1 MHVADFSVRN
11 SFFVNL
17 LMGAIL
23 LVGLLFSFSLPLEL
37 FPSVKLE
44 MVTVTTS
51 FPGSSAEDVENL
63 VSVPI
68 EQQIKNV
75 SGVKIVKSVSSEG
88 FSRVTAEVYPG
99 EDTRRIAWDIDSRI
113 NLIADDLPGD
123 AEEPV
128 TEEQKA
134 SFPLVSVSV
143 SGDMPRALLYSSAR
157 GLRDELALLDG
168 IDNVTSVGLPDP
180 AIWVYLDYPKM
191 VQFGLGIEEISN
203 AINARNLDIPGANF
217 TRDSADFLL
226 RTEGKI
232 RSVKDLV
239 DIPVARSVEG
249 KHVLLRDVATVAL
262 GEQRE
267 DLRSRINGRPA
278 ITFWVEKQKDVDI
291 LDTVDRVR
299 QLTEEYET
307 KLPEDAEITLAFDR
321 SHWVKSR
328 LRTMIKSG
336 GLGFVLVIILLA
348 LFLDRRA
355 AFIAAL
361 GIPVSFL
368 GAAILMKMTGT
379 TLNVLSMFGLIMM
392 LGMVVDD
399 AIIVVENVQRYIL
412 RGMEPLRAAVVGTK
426 EVAWPVVATVLTNIA
441 AFTPLLLAT
450 GLIGQFLSVIPKV
463 AIFALCFSL
472 FEALLIM
479 PSHCADWLPASGTR
493 RPPRGNAALLRVR
506 GLYLRGLLFALRN
519 RYAVIGCF
527 VAIFS
532 FSVFVFVQIPNVMF
546 YLHDTEE
553 IMIRV
558 ENPPSSSLEHTAA
571 SVAQVEEAV
580 RQSVPAH
587 VLKNTLS
594 MVGIDMSDSDN
605 LFSTGDHVASV
616 LVQYEDHSARK
627 ENTLEL
633 SRIAESR
640 VGETVTGPKQVD
652 FLIAVGPPT
661 GKPVDVKISGD
672 DIPVLMEIASRVREF
687 LSGQPG
693 VSAATSNLVYG
704 KPEARVEIDERKA
717 GVFGIDKRSVSREI
731 KALGDGLTVAKT
743 RVGEEEAEIN
753 LRYGRG
759 GDSSV
764 FSVKSHQVPTPLG
777 RRVPI
782 GTVAEITDSRTP
794 LEIRREKLRRTVTVT
809 AEVDT
814 QATTSRE
821 VNANL
826 SRHLDSLLE
835 NYPGYSFRFAGEEE
849 QYTQAISDIKKAS
862 LLAILLIYLILASI
876 LRSTFQ
882 PLIIMSVLPFCVT
895 GVIVAI
901 LLRGEPMTLPAII
914 GMVALL
920 GIVVND
926 SLLLLN
932 FINRRVKK
940 MPSKAVAIVFSAR
953 YRFRPIV
960 LTTLTTFSGL
970 FSLMFAFKGEAGI
983 LAPMAASLGF
993 GLVFSTFVILY
1004 LVPCLYLALDD
1015 ITKRLRYFTR
1025 LRTLGPG
1032 GRDSLQIG

>member
-1 MHVADFSVRN
+1 
-11 SFFVNL
+11 
-17 LMGAIL
+17 MGAIIFI
-23 LVGLLFSFSLPLEL
+23 GLLLAFSLPLEL

-44 MVTVTTS
+44 TVTVNTS

-63 VSVPI
+63 VSIPI

-88 FSRVTAEVYPG
+88 FSRVTAEAYPG
-99 EDTRRIAWDIDSRI
+99 EDTRRIAWEIDSRI
-113 NLIADDLPGD
+113 NLIADDLPED

-128 TEEQKA
+128 TEEQEA

-143 SGDMPRALLYSSAR
+143 SGNIPTDVLYSSAR
-157 GLRDELALLDG
+157 KLRDDLALLDG

-180 AIWVYLDYPKM
+180 ALWVYLDYPKM
-191 VQFGLGIEEISN
+191 MQFGLGIEEISD
-203 AINARNLDIPGANF
+203 AINRTNLDIPGANF
-217 TRDSADFLL
+217 TRGRADFLL

-232 RSVKDLV
+232 RSVEDLL

-249 KHVLLRDVATVAL
+249 KHVLLRDVATVTL

-267 DLRSRINGRPA
+267 DSRSRINGRPA

-291 LDTVDRVR
+291 LDTVDRVK
-299 QLTEEYET
+299 QLTEKYESE
-307 KLPEDAEITLAFDR
+307 LPEEVEVILAFDR
-321 SHWVKSR
+321 SNWVKSR
-328 LRTMIKSG
+328 LSTMLKSG
-336 GLGFVLVIILLA
+336 GLGFVLVVVLLA
-348 LFLDRRA
+348 LFLDRKA

-379 TLNVLSMFGLIMM
+379 TLSILSMFGLIMM

-399 AIIVVENVQRYIL
+399 AIIVVENVQRYIS
-412 RGMEPLRAAVVGTK
+412 RGVDPLRAAVIGTK

-450 GLIGQFLSVIPKV
+450 GLIGQFLSIIPRV

-479 PSHCADWLPASGTR
+479 PSHCADWLPANGAS

-527 VAIFS
+527 GVIFLV
-532 FSVFVFVQIPNVMF
+532 SVFVFIRIPNVMF
-546 YLHDTEE
+546 YLHDTHE
-553 IMIRV
+553 ILVRV
-558 ENPPSSSLEHTAA
+558 ENPPSSSLKHTAA

-580 RQSVPAH
+580 RHSVPPH

-594 MVGIDMSDSDN
+594 MVGMDMSDPDN
-605 LFSTGDHVASV
+605 LFFMGDHVATI
-616 LVQYEDHSARK
+616 LVEYEDYSARK
-627 ENTLEL
+627 ENALEL
-633 SRIAESR
+633 SEIAKNR

-652 FLIAVGPPT
+652 FVTTTGPPT
-661 GKPVDVKISGD
+661 GKPVDVKISGG
-672 DIPVLMEIASRVREF
+672 DIPVLMEIASRTREF
-687 LSGQPG
+687 LSAQPG

-704 KPEARVEIDERKA
+704 KPEARVEVDGRKA
-717 GVFGIDKRSVSREI
+717 GVFGLDKWSVAREI

-753 LRYGRG
+753 LRYGTG
-759 GDSSV
+759 ESGV
-764 FSVKSHQVPTPLG
+764 FSVKSHQIPTPLG
-777 RRVPI
+777 QWVPI
-782 GTVAEITDSRTP
+782 GTVAEITDSKTP
-794 LEIRREKLRRTVTVT
+794 LEIRRENLRRTVTVT
-809 AEVDT
+809 AEVDSKT
-814 QATTSRE
+814 TTSRE
-821 VNANL
+821 ANANL
-826 SRHLDSLLE
+826 SRYLGGLLE

-862 LLAILLIYLILASI
+862 LMAILLIYLILASI
-876 LRSTFQ
+876 LRSGFQ
-882 PLIIMSVLPFCVT
+882 PLIIMSVLPLCVT

-901 LLRGEPMTLPAII
+901 LLRGEPMTLPSII

-926 SLLLLN
+926 SLLLMN
-932 FINRRVKK
+932 FINRRVGK
-940 MPSKAVAIVFSAR
+940 MPSKATAVVFSAR

-970 FSLMFAFKGEAGI
+970 FSLMFAYKGQAGI

-1015 ITKRLRYFTR
+1015 ITKRLRYFGR

>member
-1 MHVADFSVRN
+1 MHIADFSVRN

-17 LMGAIL
+17 LMGAIMFI
-23 LVGLLFSFSLPLEL
+23 GLLFAFSLPLEL

-68 EQQIKNV
+68 EQQIKNI

-88 FSRVTAEVYPG
+88 FSRVTAEVHPG
-99 EDTRRIAWDIDSRI
+99 EDTRRIAWEIDSKV
-113 NLIADDLPGD
+113 NQIADDLPED

-134 SFPLVSVSV
+134 SFPLVGVSV
-143 SGDMPRALLYSSAR
+143 SGDIPRNILYSNAR
-157 GLRDELALLDG
+157 KLRDELALLDG
-168 IDNVTSVGLPDP
+168 VDNVTSVGLPDP

-191 VQFGLGIEEISN
+191 VQFGVGIEEISD
-203 AINARNLDIPGANF
+203 AINARNLDIPGASF
-217 TRDSADFLL
+217 TRNRADFLL

-232 RSVKDLV
+232 RSVKDLL
-239 DIPVARSVEG
+239 DIPVARNIEG

-267 DLRSRINGRPA
+267 NLRSRINGRPA
-278 ITFWVEKQKDVDI
+278 ITFWVEKQKNVDI
-291 LDTVDRVR
+291 LDAVGHVR
-299 QLTEEYET
+299 QLAEKYENEI
-307 KLPEDAEITLAFDR
+307 PEDAEITLTFDR

-328 LRTMIKSG
+328 LRTMLKSG
-336 GLGFVLVIILLA
+336 GLGFVLVVILLA
-348 LFLDRRA
+348 LFLDRKA

-399 AIIVVENVQRYIL
+399 AIIVVENVQRYIS
-412 RGMEPLRAAVVGTK
+412 RGVEPLRAAVIGTR
-426 EVAWPVVATVLTNIA
+426 EVAWPVVATVLTNVA

-472 FEALLIM
+472 FEALVIM
-479 PSHCADWLPASGTR
+479 PSHCADWLPANGR
-493 RPPRGNAALLRVR
+493 ARPPRGNAALLRVR

-519 RYAVIGCF
+519 RYVVIGCF
-527 VAIFS
+527 TAIFS
-532 FSVFVFVQIPNVMF
+532 FSVYVFVQIPNVMF

-558 ENPPSSSLEHTAA
+558 ENPPSSSLENTAV

-580 RQSVPAH
+580 RRSVPPH
-587 VLKNTLS
+587 VLRNTLS
-594 MVGIDMSDSDN
+594 MVGLDMSDSEN

-616 LVQYEDHSARK
+616 LVQYEDYSARK
-627 ENTLEL
+627 ENALEL
-633 SRIAESR
+633 SEVAER
-640 VGETVTGPKQVD
+640 RAGETVTGAKQVD
-652 FLIAVGPPT
+652 FLTTTGPPT

-672 DIPVLMEIASRVREF
+672 EVPVLMEIASRVREY
-687 LSGQPG
+687 LSSQPG

-717 GVFGIDKRSVSREI
+717 GVFGIDKWSVSREI

-759 GDSSV
+759 ESSV
-764 FSVKSHQVPTPLG
+764 FSVKSHQILTPLG
-777 RRVPI
+777 QRVPI
-782 GTVAEITDSRTP
+782 GTVAEIADSKTP

-821 VNANL
+821 VNADL
-826 SRHLDSLLE
+826 SHHLDSLLE

-862 LLAILLIYLILASI
+862 LLALLLIYLILASI
-876 LRSTFQ
+876 LRSVFQ

-895 GVIVAI
+895 GVIIAI

-926 SLLLLN
+926 SLLLMN

-940 MPSKAVAIVFSAR
+940 MPSKVTAVVFSAR

-970 FSLMFAFKGEAGI
+970 FSLMFAYKGQAGI

-1004 LVPCLYLALDD
+1004 LVPCLYLVLDD
-1015 ITKRLRYFTR
+1015 IGKRLRHFRRTR
-1025 LRTLGPG
+1025 IWVSADGSPQTG
-1032 GRDSLQIG
+1032 

>member
-17 LMGAIL
+17 LMGAIIL
-23 LVGLLFSFSLPLEL
+23 IGLLFSFSLPLEL

-99 EDTRRIAWDIDSRI
+99 EDTRRIAWEIDSKI
-113 NLIADDLPGD
+113 NLIADDLPED

-134 SFPLVSVSV
+134 SFPLVSVSI
-143 SGDMPRALLYSSAR
+143 SGDIPRDILYSSAR
-157 GLRDELALLDG
+157 RLRDELGLLDG
-168 IDNVTSVGLPDP
+168 VENVTSVGLPDP

-191 VQFGLGIEEISN
+191 VQFGLGIKEVSD

-217 TRDSADFLL
+217 TRNSADFLL

-232 RSVKDLV
+232 RSVEDLL
-239 DIPVARSVEG
+239 DIPVARSIEG
-249 KHVLLRDVATVAL
+249 KHVLLRDVATVTL

-278 ITFWVEKQKDVDI
+278 ITFWVEKQKNVDI
-291 LDTVDRVR
+291 LDTVDRIK
-299 QLTEEYET
+299 QLTEKYET
-307 KLPEDAEITLAFDR
+307 ELPEDVEITLAFDR

-328 LRTMIKSG
+328 LQTMLKSG
-336 GLGFVLVIILLA
+336 SLGFVLVVILLT

-399 AIIVVENVQRYIL
+399 AIIVVENVQRYIS
-412 RGMEPLRAAVVGTK
+412 RGMEPLRAAVVGTR

-479 PSHCADWLPASGTR
+479 PSHCAEWLPANRTTR
-493 RPPRGNAALLRVR
+493 SPRGNAALLRVR

-527 VAIFS
+527 TVIFAV
-532 FSVFVFVQIPNVMF
+532 SVFIFVRIPNVMF
-546 YLHDTEE
+546 YLHDIEE

-558 ENPPSSSLEHTAA
+558 ENPPSSSLEHTTA

-580 RQSVPAH
+580 RHSIPAH

-594 MVGIDMSDSDN
+594 MVGLDMSDPDN
-605 LFSTGDHVASV
+605 MFSKGDHVASV
-616 LVQYEDHSARK
+616 LVEYEDYSARK
-627 ENTLEL
+627 ENAVEL
-633 SRIAESR
+633 SEIAENR
-640 VGETVTGPKQVD
+640 VRETVTGAKQVD
-652 FLIAVGPPT
+652 FLKTTGPPT
-661 GKPVDVKISGD
+661 GKPVDVKIIGD
-672 DIPVLMEIASRVREF
+672 DIPVLMEIASRVQKF
-687 LSGQPG
+687 LSSQPG

-717 GVFGIDKRSVSREI
+717 GVFGIDKWSVSREI
-731 KALGDGLTVAKT
+731 KALGDGLTVART

-759 GDSSV
+759 ESSV
-764 FSVKSHQVPTPLG
+764 FSVKSHQIPTPLG

-782 GTVAEITDSRTP
+782 GTVAEIAESKTP

-809 AEVDT
+809 AEVD
-814 QATTSRE
+814 AHMTTSRE

-826 SRHLDSLLE
+826 SHYLDSLLE

-862 LLAILLIYLILASI
+862 FLALILIYLILASI
-876 LRSTFQ
+876 LRSAFQ

-932 FINRRVKK
+932 FINRRAKK
-940 MPSKAVAIVFSAR
+940 MPSKVVAVVFSAR

-970 FSLMFAFKGEAGI
+970 FSLMFAFKGQAGI

-1004 LVPCLYLALDD
+1004 LVPCLYLVLDD
-1015 ITKRLRYFTR
+1015 IGERFRYFTR
-1025 LRTLGPG
+1025 LRILGWG
-1032 GRDSLQIG
+1032 GRNSPQIS

>member
-1 MHVADFSVRN
+1 MHIADFSVRN

-17 LMGAIL
+17 LMGAIIL
-23 LVGLLFSFSLPLEL
+23 IGLLFSFSLPLEL

-75 SGVKIVKSVSSEG
+75 SGIKIVKSVSSEG

-99 EDTRRIAWDIDSRI
+99 EDTRRVAWEIDSKI
-113 NLIADDLPGD
+113 NLIADDLPED
-123 AEEPV
+123 TEEPV

-143 SGDMPRALLYSSAR
+143 SGDISRDILYSSAR
-157 GLRDELALLDG
+157 RLRDKLALLDG

-217 TRDSADFLL
+217 TGSSADFLL

-232 RSVKDLV
+232 RSVEDLLN
-239 DIPVARSVEG
+239 IPVARSVEG
-249 KHVLLRDVATVAL
+249 KHVLLRDVATVTL

-267 DLRSRINGRPA
+267 NLRSRINGRPA

-291 LDTVDRVR
+291 LDTVDRIR
-299 QLTEEYET
+299 ELTEKYET
-307 KLPEDAEITLAFDR
+307 RLPEDVEITLAFDR

-328 LRTMIKSG
+328 LRTMLKSG
-336 GLGFVLVIILLA
+336 GLGFVLVVILLT
-348 LFLDRRA
+348 LFLDRKA

-399 AIIVVENVQRYIL
+399 AIIVVENVQRYIS

-479 PSHCADWLPASGTR
+479 PSHCADWLPANGTTR
-493 RPPRGNAALLRVR
+493 SPRGNAPLLRVR

-527 VAIFS
+527 TVIFAV
-532 FSVFVFVQIPNVMF
+532 SVFVFIRIPNVMF
-546 YLHDTEE
+546 YLHDIEE
-553 IMIRV
+553 VMVRV

-571 SVAQVEEAV
+571 SVARVEEAV
-580 RQSVPAH
+580 RRSVPPH

-594 MVGIDMSDSDN
+594 MIGLDMSDPDN
-605 LFSTGDHVASV
+605 MFSMGDNMATV
-616 LVQYEDHSARK
+616 LVEYEDYSARR
-627 ENTLEL
+627 ENAVEL
-633 SRIAESR
+633 SRVAENR
-640 VGETVTGPKQVD
+640 VGETVTGPKQVN
-652 FLIAVGPPT
+652 FLETTGPPI
-661 GKPVDVKISGD
+661 GKPVDVKISGN
-672 DIPVLMEIASRVREF
+672 DIPVLMEIASRVREY
-687 LSGQPG
+687 LGSQPG
-693 VSAATSNLVYG
+693 VSATTSNLVYG
-704 KPEARVEIDERKA
+704 KPEARVQIDERKA
-717 GVFGIDKRSVSREI
+717 GVFGIDKWSVSREI

-759 GDSSV
+759 ESSA
-764 FSVKSHQVPTPLG
+764 FSVKSHQIPTPLG
-777 RRVPI
+777 KRVPI
-782 GTVAEITDSRTP
+782 GTVAEITESKTL

-809 AEVDT
+809 AEVDNQT
-814 QATTSRE
+814 TTSRE
-821 VNANL
+821 VTANL

-862 LLAILLIYLILASI
+862 LLALLLIYLILASI

-882 PLIIMSVLPFCVT
+882 PLIIMSVLPFCIT
-895 GVIVAI
+895 GVVIAI

-932 FINRRVKK
+932 FINRRAKK
-940 MPSKAVAIVFSAR
+940 MPSKVVAIVFSAR

-970 FSLMFAFKGEAGI
+970 FSLMFVYKGQAGI

-1004 LVPCLYLALDD
+1004 LVPCLYLVLDD
-1015 ITKRLRYFTR
+1015 IGRQLRYFR
-1025 LRTLGPG
+1025 RTGAWVSADGSPQTG
-1032 GRDSLQIG
+1032 

>member
-113 NLIADDLPGD
+113 NLIADDLPED

-134 SFPLVSVSV
+134 SFPLVSVSL
-143 SGDMPRALLYSSAR
+143 SGDMPRDLLYSSAR

-168 IDNVTSVGLPDP
+168 IDSVTSVGLPDP

-191 VQFGLGIEEISN
+191 VQFGLGIEEISD
-203 AINARNLDIPGANF
+203 AVNARNLDIPGTNF
-217 TRDSADFLL
+217 TRNSTDFLL

-239 DIPVARSVEG
+239 DIPVARSIEG

-278 ITFWVEKQKDVDI
+278 ITFWVEKQKEVDI

-307 KLPEDAEITLAFDR
+307 ELPEGAGITLAFDR

-328 LRTMIKSG
+328 LQTMLKSG
-336 GLGFVLVIILLA
+336 GLGLVLVVILLA

-399 AIIVVENVQRYIL
+399 AIIVVENVQRYIS
-412 RGMEPLRAAVVGTK
+412 RGVEPMRAAVIGTR
-426 EVAWPVVATVLTNIA
+426 EVAWPVVATVLTNVA

-527 VAIFS
+527 TVIFAV
-532 FSVFVFVQIPNVMF
+532 SVFIFVRIPNVMF

-553 IMIRV
+553 IMVRV
-558 ENPPSSSLEHTAA
+558 ENSPSSSLEHTAA

-580 RQSVPAH
+580 RHSVPAH

-594 MVGIDMSDSDN
+594 MVGIDMSDPDN

-616 LVQYEDHSARK
+616 LVQYEDYSERK
-627 ENTLEL
+627 ENALEL
-633 SRIAESR
+633 SRVAESR
-640 VGETVTGPKQVD
+640 AGETVTGPKQVD
-652 FLIAVGPPT
+652 FLITVGPPA

-687 LSGQPG
+687 LSSQPG

-704 KPEARVEIDERKA
+704 KLEARVEIDERKA
-717 GVFGIDKRSVSREI
+717 GVFGIDKWSVAREI
-731 KALGDGLTVAKT
+731 KALGDGLTIAKT

-764 FSVKSHQVPTPLG
+764 FSVKSHQVPTSLG

-782 GTVAEITDSRTP
+782 GAVAEITDSRTP

-809 AEVDT
+809 AEVDAQT
-814 QATTSRE
+814 TTSRE
-821 VNANL
+821 VNADL
-826 SRHLDSLLE
+826 SRYLDSLLE

-932 FINRRVKK
+932 FINRRARKL
-940 MPSKAVAIVFSAR
+940 PSKAVAIVFSAR

-970 FSLMFAFKGEAGI
+970 FSLMFAYKGQAGI

-1004 LVPCLYLALDD
+1004 LVPCLYLSLDD
-1015 ITKRLRYFTR
+1015 IAKRLRYFSRTR
-1025 LRTLGPG
+1025 TPRPSG
-1032 GRDSLQIG
+1032 GGSLQTS

>member
-1 MHVADFSVRN
+1 MHVANFSVRN

-17 LMGAIL
+17 LMGAIIL
-23 LVGLLFSFSLPLEL
+23 IGLLLAFSLPLEL

-44 MVTVTTS
+44 TVTVSTY

-88 FSRVTAEVYPG
+88 LSRVTAEVYPG
-99 EDTRRIAWDIDSRI
+99 EDTRRIAWEIDSKV
-113 NLIADDLPGD
+113 NLIADDLPED

-128 TEEQKA
+128 TEEKKA
-134 SFPLVSVSV
+134 SYPLASVSV
-143 SGDMPRALLYSSAR
+143 SGDMPRDILYSSAR
-157 GLRDELALLDG
+157 RLRDELALLDG

-191 VQFGLGIEEISN
+191 VQFGLGIEEISD
-203 AINARNLDIPGANF
+203 AINAKNLDIPGANF
-217 TRDSADFLL
+217 TRNSADFLL

-232 RSVKDLV
+232 RSVEDLL
-239 DIPVARSVEG
+239 DIPVARNIEG

-267 DLRSRINGRPA
+267 NLRSRINGRPA

-291 LDTVDRVR
+291 VDTVNRIKELGER
-299 QLTEEYET
+299 YESE
-307 KLPEDAEITLAFDR
+307 LPENMEIILAFDR

-328 LRTMIKSG
+328 LQTMLKSG
-336 GLGFVLVIILLA
+336 SLGFVLVVILLT

-399 AIIVVENVQRYIL
+399 AIIVVENVQRHIS

-472 FEALLIM
+472 FEALVIM
-479 PSHCADWLPASGTR
+479 PSHCADWLPANGKTR
-493 RPPRGNAALLRVR
+493 SPRGNAALLRVR
-506 GLYLRGLLFALRN
+506 GMYLRGLLFALRN

-527 VAIFS
+527 TVIFS

-546 YLHDTEE
+546 YLHDIEE
-553 IMIRV
+553 IMVRV
-558 ENPPSSSLEHTAA
+558 ENPPSSSLEHTTA

-580 RQSVPAH
+580 RQSVPPH

-594 MVGIDMSDSDN
+594 MVGIDMSDPDN
-605 LFSTGDHVASV
+605 LFSIGDHIATV
-616 LVQYEDHSARK
+616 LVEYEDYSARK
-627 ENTLEL
+627 ENAVEL
-633 SRIAESR
+633 SKVAESR

-652 FLIAVGPPT
+652 FLMTVGPPT

-687 LSGQPG
+687 LGSQPG

-704 KPEARVEIDERKA
+704 KPEARVDIDERKA
-717 GVFGIDKRSVSREI
+717 GVFGIDKWSVAREI

-759 GDSSV
+759 ESGV

-782 GTVAEITDSRTP
+782 GTVAEITDSKTP
-794 LEIRREKLRRTVTVT
+794 LEIRRENLRRTVTVT
-809 AEVDT
+809 AEVDA
-814 QATTSRE
+814 QMTTSRE

-826 SRHLDSLLE
+826 SRHLNSLLE

-862 LLAILLIYLILASI
+862 LLALLLIYLILASI
-876 LRSTFQ
+876 LRSAFQ

-895 GVIVAI
+895 GMIVAI

-932 FINRRVKK
+932 FINRRAKK

-970 FSLMFAFKGEAGI
+970 FSLMFAYKGQAGI

-1015 ITKRLRYFTR
+1015 IARRLRYFGRT
-1025 LRTLGPG
+1025 RTLRPSG
-1032 GRDSLQIG
+1032 GGSLQTG

>member
-1 MHVADFSVRN
+1 MHIADFSVRN

-17 LMGAIL
+17 LMGAIIL
-23 LVGLLFSFSLPLEL
+23 IGLLFSFSLPLEL

-88 FSRVTAEVYPG
+88 LSRVTAEVYPG
-99 EDTRRIAWDIDSRI
+99 EDTRRIAWEIDSRI
-113 NLIADDLPGD
+113 NLIADDLPED
-123 AEEPV
+123 TEEPV

-143 SGDMPRALLYSSAR
+143 SGDVPRDILYSSAR
-157 GLRDELALLDG
+157 RLRDELGLLDG
-168 IDNVTSVGLPDP
+168 VENVTSVGLPDP

-191 VQFGLGIEEISN
+191 VQFELGIKEISD

-232 RSVKDLV
+232 RSVKDLL
-239 DIPVARSVEG
+239 DIPVARSIEG

-267 DLRSRINGRPA
+267 NLRSRINGHPA

-291 LDTVDRVR
+291 LDTVDRIR
-299 QLTEEYET
+299 ELTERYENE
-307 KLPEDAEITLAFDR
+307 LPENAEITLAFDR

-328 LRTMIKSG
+328 LQTMLKSG
-336 GLGFVLVIILLA
+336 GLGFVLVIILLT
-348 LFLDRRA
+348 LFLDRKA

-368 GAAILMKMTGT
+368 GAAILMEMTGT

-399 AIIVVENVQRYIL
+399 AIIVVENVQRYIS
-412 RGMEPLRAAVVGTK
+412 RGVEPLRAAVIGTR

-450 GLIGQFLSVIPKV
+450 GLIGQFLSIIPKV

-472 FEALLIM
+472 FEALVIM
-479 PSHCADWLPASGTR
+479 PSHCADWLPANGKTR
-493 RPPRGNAALLRVR
+493 SPRGNAPLLRVR

-527 VAIFS
+527 VVIFS

-553 IMIRV
+553 IMVRV
-558 ENPPSSSLEHTAA
+558 ENPPSSSLERTAA

-580 RQSVPAH
+580 RQSTPTH

-594 MVGIDMSDSDN
+594 MVGMDMSDPDN
-605 LFSTGDHVASV
+605 MFLTGDHVATV
-616 LVQYEDHSARK
+616 LVEYEDYSARK
-627 ENTLEL
+627 ENALEL
-633 SRIAESR
+633 SDIAEDR
-640 VGETVTGPKQVD
+640 VGETVTGAKQVD
-652 FLIAVGPPT
+652 FVTTTGPPT

-672 DIPVLMEIASRVREF
+672 EIPVLMEIASRIREY
-687 LSGQPG
+687 LSSQPG

-717 GVFGIDKRSVSREI
+717 GVFGIDKWSVSREI

-743 RVGEEEAEIN
+743 RVGEEEAKIN
-753 LRYGRG
+753 LRYGRE
-759 GDSSV
+759 DSGV
-764 FSVKSHQVPTPLG
+764 FSVKSHQVPTPFG
-777 RRVPI
+777 QRVPI
-782 GTVAEITDSRTP
+782 GTVAEIMDSKTP

-809 AEVDT
+809 AEVDN
-814 QATTSRE
+814 QVTTSRD

-826 SRHLDSLLE
+826 SRYLDSLLE

-862 LLAILLIYLILASI
+862 LLALLLIYLILASI
-876 LRSTFQ
+876 LRSGFQ
-882 PLIIMSVLPFCVT
+882 PLIIMSVLPFCIT
-895 GVIVAI
+895 GVIIAI

-926 SLLLLN
+926 SLLLMS
-932 FINRRVKK
+932 FINRRAKK
-940 MPSKAVAIVFSAR
+940 LPSKAVAIVFSAR

-970 FSLMFAFKGEAGI
+970 FSLMFAYKGQAGI

-993 GLVFSTFVILY
+993 GLVFSTLVILY
-1004 LVPCLYLALDD
+1004 LVPCLYLVLDD
-1015 ITKRLRYFTR
+1015 IGKRLRDFTHLRR
-1025 LRTLGPG
+1025 LNPS
-1032 GRDSLQIG
+1032 GRGSPQIG

>member
-1 MHVADFSVRN
+1 MHIADFSVRN

-17 LMGAIL
+17 LMGAIIL
-23 LVGLLFSFSLPLEL
+23 IGLLFSFSLPLEL

-68 EQQIKNV
+68 EQQVKKV

-99 EDTRRIAWDIDSRI
+99 EDTRRIAWEIDSKI

-128 TEEQKA
+128 TEEEKA

-143 SGDMPRALLYSSAR
+143 SGDMPRDILYGSAR
-157 GLRDELALLDG
+157 RLRDELVLLDG
-168 IDNVTSVGLPDP
+168 IDNVASVGLPDP

-191 VQFGLGIEEISN
+191 VQSGLGVKEISD

-217 TRDSADFLL
+217 TRSSADFLL

-232 RSVKDLV
+232 RSVEDLL

-262 GEQRE
+262 GERRE
-267 DLRSRINGRPA
+267 NLRSRINGRPA
-278 ITFWVEKQKDVDI
+278 ITFWVEKQKDIDI

-299 QLTEEYET
+299 QLTEKYKSE
-307 KLPEDAEITLAFDR
+307 LPEDAEVTLAFDR

-328 LRTMIKSG
+328 LRTMLKSG
-336 GLGFVLVIILLA
+336 GLGFVLVLILLA

-399 AIIVVENVQRYIL
+399 AIIVVENVQRYIS
-412 RGMEPLRAAVVGTK
+412 RGMEPLRAAVTGTK

-450 GLIGQFLSVIPKV
+450 GLIGQFLSIIPKV

-472 FEALLIM
+472 FEALVIM
-479 PSHCADWLPASGTR
+479 PSHCADWLPANRTTR
-493 RPPRGNAALLRVR
+493 APRGNAALLRVR

-527 VAIFS
+527 MVIFS
-532 FSVFVFVQIPNVMF
+532 FSVFVFFKIPNVMF
-546 YLHDTEE
+546 YLHDAEE

-558 ENPPSSSLEHTAA
+558 ENPPSSSLGHTAA

-580 RQSVPAH
+580 RHSVPPH
-587 VLKNTLS
+587 VLRNTLS
-594 MVGIDMSDSDN
+594 MVGLDMSDPDN
-605 LFSTGDHVASV
+605 LFSRGDHVATV
-616 LVQYEDHSARK
+616 LVEYEDYSARK
-627 ENTLEL
+627 ENGLEL
-633 SRIAESR
+633 SGIAETR
-640 VGETVTGPKQVD
+640 VGETVTGAKQVD
-652 FLIAVGPPT
+652 FLTTTGPPT

-672 DIPVLMEIASRVREF
+672 EIPVLMEIASRVREF
-687 LSGQPG
+687 LGSQPG
-693 VSAATSNLVYG
+693 VSAATGNLVYG

-717 GVFGIDKRSVSREI
+717 GVFGIDKWSVSREI

-759 GDSSV
+759 ESSV
-764 FSVKSHQVPTPLG
+764 FSVKSHQILNSLG
-777 RRVPI
+777 ERVPV
-782 GTVAEITDSRTP
+782 GAVAEITDSRTP
-794 LEIRREKLRRTVTVT
+794 LEIRRERLRRTVTVT

-814 QATTSRE
+814 RTTTSRE
-821 VNANL
+821 VNASL

-835 NYPGYSFRFAGEEE
+835 NYPGYSSRFAGEEE
-849 QYTQAISDIKKAS
+849 QYTQAMSDIKKAS
-862 LLAILLIYLILASI
+862 LLALLLIYLILASI
-876 LRSTFQ
+876 LRSVFQ

-926 SLLLLN
+926 SLLLMN
-932 FINRRVKK
+932 FINRRAKK
-940 MPSKAVAIVFSAR
+940 MPSKVIAVVFSAR

-970 FSLMFAFKGEAGI
+970 FSLMFAYKGQAGI

-1004 LVPCLYLALDD
+1004 LVPCLYLVLDD
-1015 ITKRLRYFTR
+1015 ITGRLRYFAHPG
-1025 LRTLGPG
+1025 TLEQG
-1032 GRDSLQIG
+1032 GRDSLQIS

>member
-1 MHVADFSVRN
+1 MHIANFSVRN

-17 LMGAIL
+17 LMGAIIL
-23 LVGLLFSFSLPLEL
+23 IGLLFSFSLPLEL

-99 EDTRRIAWDIDSRI
+99 EDTRRIAWEIDSKI
-113 NLIADDLPGD
+113 NLIADDLPED
-123 AEEPV
+123 TEKPV
-128 TEEQKA
+128 TKEQKA

-143 SGDMPRALLYSSAR
+143 SGDMPRDILYSSAR
-157 GLRDELALLDG
+157 RLRDELALLDG

-191 VQFGLGIEEISN
+191 VQFGLGIKEISD

-217 TRDSADFLL
+217 TGNSADFLL

-232 RSVKDLV
+232 RSVEDLLN
-239 DIPVARSVEG
+239 IPVARSVEG
-249 KHVLLRDVATVAL
+249 KHVLLRDVATVTL

-291 LDTVDRVR
+291 LDTVDRIR
-299 QLTEEYET
+299 ELTEKYENQF
-307 KLPEDAEITLAFDR
+307 PEDLEITLAFDR

-328 LRTMIKSG
+328 LRTMLKSG
-336 GLGFVLVIILLA
+336 ALGFVLVVILLT
-348 LFLDRRA
+348 LFLDRKA

-399 AIIVVENVQRYIL
+399 AIIVVENVQRYIS

-472 FEALLIM
+472 FEALVIM
-479 PSHCADWLPASGTR
+479 PSHCADWLPANGTTR
-493 RPPRGNAALLRVR
+493 SPRGNAPLLRVR

-527 VAIFS
+527 TAIFAV
-532 FSVFVFVQIPNVMF
+532 SVFMFVRIPNVMF
-546 YLHDTEE
+546 YLHDIEE
-553 IMIRV
+553 IMVRV
-558 ENPPSSSLEHTAA
+558 ENPPSSSLEHTTA

-580 RQSVPAH
+580 RHSIPAH

-594 MVGIDMSDSDN
+594 MVGLDMSDPDN
-605 LFSTGDHVASV
+605 MFSTGDHVASV
-616 LVQYEDHSARK
+616 LVEYEDYSARK
-627 ENTLEL
+627 ENAVEL
-633 SRIAESR
+633 SEIAESR
-640 VGETVTGPKQVD
+640 AREMVTGAKQID
-652 FLIAVGPPT
+652 FLMTVGPPT

-672 DIPVLMEIASRVREF
+672 DISVLMEIASRIREY
-687 LSGQPG
+687 LSNQPG

-717 GVFGIDKRSVSREI
+717 GVFGIDKWNVSREI

-759 GDSSV
+759 ESSV

-777 RRVPI
+777 RRIPI
-782 GTVAEITDSRTP
+782 GTVAEITESKTP

-809 AEVDT
+809 AEVDNQT
-814 QATTSRE
+814 TTSRE

-826 SRHLDSLLE
+826 SRHLDGLLE

-862 LLAILLIYLILASI
+862 LLALLLIYLILASI

-882 PLIIMSVLPFCVT
+882 PLIIMSVLPFCIT
-895 GVIVAI
+895 GVIIAI

-926 SLLLLN
+926 SLLLMN
-932 FINRRVKK
+932 FINRRAKK
-940 MPSKAVAIVFSAR
+940 MPSKVVAIVFSAR

-970 FSLMFAFKGEAGI
+970 FSLMFAYKGQAGI

-1004 LVPCLYLALDD
+1004 LVPCLYLVLDD
-1015 ITKRLRYFTR
+1015 IGKRLRYFTH

-1032 GRDSLQIG
+1032 GRDSLQVS

>member
-1 MHVADFSVRN
+1 MHIADFSVRN

-17 LMGAIL
+17 LMGAIIL
-23 LVGLLFSFSLPLEL
+23 IGLLFSFSLPLEL

-99 EDTRRIAWDIDSRI
+99 EDTRRIAWEIDSRI
-113 NLIADDLPGD
+113 NLIADDLPED
-123 AEEPV
+123 TEEPV

-143 SGDMPRALLYSSAR
+143 SGDVPRDILYSSAR
-157 GLRDELALLDG
+157 RLRDELGLLDG
-168 IDNVTSVGLPDP
+168 VENVTSVGLPDP

-191 VQFGLGIEEISN
+191 VQFELGIKEISD

-232 RSVKDLV
+232 RSVKDLL
-239 DIPVARSVEG
+239 DIPVARSAEG

-267 DLRSRINGRPA
+267 NLRSRINGHPA

-291 LDTVDRVR
+291 LDTVDRIR
-299 QLTEEYET
+299 ELTERYENE
-307 KLPEDAEITLAFDR
+307 LPENAEITLAFDR

-328 LRTMIKSG
+328 LQTMLKSG
-336 GLGFVLVIILLA
+336 GLGFVLVIILLT
-348 LFLDRRA
+348 LFLDRKA

-368 GAAILMKMTGT
+368 GAAILMEMTGT

-399 AIIVVENVQRYIL
+399 AIIVVENVQRYIS
-412 RGMEPLRAAVVGTK
+412 RGVDPLRAAVIGTR

-450 GLIGQFLSVIPKV
+450 GLIGQFLSIIPKV

-472 FEALLIM
+472 FEALVIM
-479 PSHCADWLPASGTR
+479 PSHCADWLPANGKTR
-493 RPPRGNAALLRVR
+493 SPRGNAPLLRVR

-527 VAIFS
+527 MVVFS

-553 IMIRV
+553 IMVRV
-558 ENPPSSSLEHTAA
+558 ENPPSSSLERTAA

-580 RQSVPAH
+580 RQSTPTH

-594 MVGIDMSDSDN
+594 MVGMDMSDPDN
-605 LFSTGDHVASV
+605 MFLTGDHVATV
-616 LVQYEDHSARK
+616 LVEYEDYSSRK
-627 ENTLEL
+627 ENALEL
-633 SRIAESR
+633 SDIAEDR
-640 VGETVTGPKQVD
+640 VGETVTGAKQVD
-652 FLIAVGPPT
+652 FVTTTGPPT

-672 DIPVLMEIASRVREF
+672 EIPVLMEIASRIREY
-687 LSGQPG
+687 LSIQPG

-717 GVFGIDKRSVSREI
+717 GVFGIDKWSVSREI

-753 LRYGRG
+753 LRYGRE
-759 GDSSV
+759 DSGV
-764 FSVKSHQVPTPLG
+764 FSVKSHQVPTPFG
-777 RRVPI
+777 QRVPI
-782 GTVAEITDSRTP
+782 GTVAEITDSKTP

-809 AEVDT
+809 AEVDN
-814 QATTSRE
+814 QVTTSRD
-821 VNANL
+821 VNTNL
-826 SRHLDSLLE
+826 SRYLDSLLE

-862 LLAILLIYLILASI
+862 LLALLLIYLILASI
-876 LRSTFQ
+876 LRSGFQ
-882 PLIIMSVLPFCVT
+882 PLIIMSVLPFCIT
-895 GVIVAI
+895 GVIIAI

-926 SLLLLN
+926 SLLLMS
-932 FINRRVKK
+932 FINRRAKK
-940 MPSKAVAIVFSAR
+940 LPSKAVAIVFSAR

-970 FSLMFAFKGEAGI
+970 FSLMFAYKGQAGI

-993 GLVFSTFVILY
+993 GLVFSTLVILY
-1004 LVPCLYLALDD
+1004 LVPCLYLVLDD
-1015 ITKRLRYFTR
+1015 IGKRLRDFTHLRR
-1025 LRTLGPG
+1025 LNPD
-1032 GRDSLQIG
+1032 GRGSPQIG

>member
-1 MHVADFSVRN
+1 MHIADFSVRN

-17 LMGAIL
+17 LMGAIIL
-23 LVGLLFSFSLPLEL
+23 IGLLFSFSLPLEL

-99 EDTRRIAWDIDSRI
+99 EDTRRIAWEIDSKI
-113 NLIADDLPGD
+113 NLIADDLPED
-123 AEEPV
+123 TEEPV
-128 TEEQKA
+128 TEEKEA
-134 SFPLVSVSV
+134 SYPLVSVSI
-143 SGDMPRALLYSSAR
+143 SGAMLGDTLYSSAR
-157 GLRDELALLDG
+157 RLRDELALLDG

-191 VQFGLGIEEISN
+191 VQFGLGIEEISD

-217 TRDSADFLL
+217 TGNSADFLL
-226 RTEGKI
+226 RTEGKV
-232 RSVKDLV
+232 RSVEDLL
-239 DIPVARSVEG
+239 DIPVARNIEG
-249 KHVLLRDVATVAL
+249 KHVLLRDVATVTL

-267 DLRSRINGRPA
+267 NIRSRINGRPA
-278 ITFWVEKQKDVDI
+278 ITFWVEKQKNVDI
-291 LDTVDRVR
+291 LDTVDRVK
-299 QLTEEYET
+299 QLTEKYESE
-307 KLPEDAEITLAFDR
+307 LPENVEITLAFDR

-328 LRTMIKSG
+328 LQTMLKSG
-336 GLGFVLVIILLA
+336 GLGFVLVVILLT
-348 LFLDRRA
+348 LFLDRKA

-399 AIIVVENVQRYIL
+399 AIIVVENVQRYIS
-412 RGMEPLRAAVVGTK
+412 RGMEPLKAAVVGTK

-472 FEALLIM
+472 FEALVIM
-479 PSHCADWLPASGTR
+479 PSHCADWLPANGKTR
-493 RPPRGNAALLRVR
+493 SPRGNAPLLRVR
-506 GLYLRGLLFALRN
+506 GLYLRGLLFALRK

-527 VAIFS
+527 TVVFS

-546 YLHDTEE
+546 YLHDIEE
-553 IMIRV
+553 LMVRV
-558 ENPPSSSLEHTAA
+558 ENPPSSSLEHTSA
-571 SVAQVEEAV
+571 SVVQVEEAV
-580 RQSVPAH
+580 RHSVPPH

-594 MVGIDMSDSDN
+594 MVGMDMSDPDN
-605 LFSTGDHVASV
+605 MFSMGDNVATV
-616 LVQYEDHSARK
+616 LVEYEDYSARR
-627 ENTLEL
+627 ENAVEL
-633 SRIAESR
+633 SKIAESR
-640 VGETVTGPKQVD
+640 VRETVTGPKQVD
-652 FLIAVGPPT
+652 FLMTVGPPT

-672 DIPVLMEIASRVREF
+672 DIPVLMEIASRIREF
-687 LSGQPG
+687 LGSQPG
-693 VSAATSNLVYG
+693 VSAVTSNLVYG

-717 GVFGIDKRSVSREI
+717 GVFGIDKWSVAREI

-753 LRYGRG
+753 LRYGREESG
-759 GDSSV
+759 V
-764 FSVKSHQVPTPLG
+764 FSVKSHQIPTLPG
-777 RRVPI
+777 KRVPI
-782 GTVAEITDSRTP
+782 GTVAQITDSKTP

-809 AEVDT
+809 AEVDAQT
-814 QATTSRE
+814 TTSRE

-835 NYPGYSFRFAGEEE
+835 NYPGYSFRFSGEEE

-862 LLAILLIYLILASI
+862 LLALLLIYLILASI
-876 LRSTFQ
+876 LRSGFQ
-882 PLIIMSVLPFCVT
+882 PFIIMSVLPFCVT

-932 FINRRVKK
+932 FINRRAKK

-970 FSLMFAFKGEAGI
+970 FSLMFAYKGQAGI

-1015 ITKRLRYFTR
+1015 IAKWLRYFSRT
-1025 LRTLGPG
+1025 RTLRPDGEG
-1032 GRDSLQIG
+1032 SLQIS

>member
-1 MHVADFSVRN
+1 MHIADFSVRN

-23 LVGLLFSFSLPLEL
+23 LIGLLFSFSLPLEL

-99 EDTRRIAWDIDSRI
+99 EDTRRIAWEIDSKI
-113 NLIADDLPGD
+113 NLIADDLPED
-123 AEEPV
+123 TEEPV

-143 SGDMPRALLYSSAR
+143 SGDMPRDILYSSAR
-157 GLRDELALLDG
+157 RLRDELALLDG

-191 VQFGLGIEEISN
+191 VQFGLGIKEISD
-203 AINARNLDIPGANF
+203 AVNARNLDIPGANF
-217 TRDSADFLL
+217 TGNSTDFLL

-232 RSVKDLV
+232 RSVEDLL

-267 DLRSRINGRPA
+267 NLRSRINGRPA

-291 LDTVDRVR
+291 LDTVDRIR
-299 QLTEEYET
+299 KLTGKYESE
-307 KLPEDAEITLAFDR
+307 LPEEVEITLAFDR

-328 LRTMIKSG
+328 LRTMLKSG
-336 GLGFVLVIILLA
+336 GLGFVLVVILLT
-348 LFLDRRA
+348 LFLDRKA

-399 AIIVVENVQRYIL
+399 AIIVVENVQRYIS

-472 FEALLIM
+472 FEALVIM
-479 PSHCADWLPASGTR
+479 PSHCADWLPANGTTR
-493 RPPRGNAALLRVR
+493 SPRGNAPLLRVR

-527 VAIFS
+527 TVIFAV
-532 FSVFVFVQIPNVMF
+532 SVFMFVRIPNVMF

-553 IMIRV
+553 IMVRV

-571 SVAQVEEAV
+571 SVAQVEEAMLH
-580 RQSVPAH
+580 SVPTH
-587 VLKNTLS
+587 VLRNTLS
-594 MVGIDMSDSDN
+594 MVGLDMSDPDN
-605 LFSTGDHVASV
+605 MFSTGDHVATV
-616 LVQYEDHSARK
+616 LVEYEDYSARK
-627 ENTLEL
+627 ENALEL
-633 SRIAESR
+633 SEIAESR
-640 VGETVTGPKQVD
+640 VGETVTGAKQVD
-652 FLIAVGPPT
+652 FVTTTGPPT

-672 DIPVLMEIASRVREF
+672 DIPVLMEIASRVREY
-687 LSGQPG
+687 LSSQPG

-704 KPEARVEIDERKA
+704 KLEARVEIDERKA
-717 GVFGIDKRSVSREI
+717 GVFGIDKWNVSREI

-759 GDSSV
+759 ESGV

-782 GTVAEITDSRTP
+782 GTVAEITESKTP

-809 AEVDT
+809 AEVDNQT
-814 QATTSRE
+814 TTSRE

-826 SRHLDSLLE
+826 SRHLDGLLE
-835 NYPGYSFRFAGEEE
+835 NYPGYSFRFAGEDE
-849 QYTQAISDIKKAS
+849 QYTQAIRDIKKAS
-862 LLAILLIYLILASI
+862 LLALLLIYLILASI

-895 GVIVAI
+895 GVIIAI

-926 SLLLLN
+926 SLLLMN
-932 FINRRVKK
+932 FINRRAKK
-940 MPSKAVAIVFSAR
+940 MPSKVVAIVFSAR

-970 FSLMFAFKGEAGI
+970 FSLMFAYKGQAGI

-1004 LVPCLYLALDD
+1004 LVPCLYLVLDD
-1015 ITKRLRYFTR
+1015 IGKRLRYFTH
-1025 LRTLGPG
+1025 LRTLGLG
-1032 GRDSLQIG
+1032 EKDSLQIS

>member
-1 MHVADFSVRN
+1 
-11 SFFVNL
+11 
-17 LMGAIL
+17 MGAIIFI
-23 LVGLLFSFSLPLEL
+23 GLLFGFSLPLEL

-99 EDTRRIAWDIDSRI
+99 EDTRKIAWEIDSKV
-113 NLIADDLPGD
+113 NLIVDDLPED
-123 AEEPV
+123 AEKPV
-128 TEEQKA
+128 TKEEEA
-134 SFPLVSVSV
+134 SFPLVSVSI
-143 SGDMPRALLYSSAR
+143 SGDMPRDALYGSAR
-157 GLRDELALLDG
+157 KLRDELALLDG
-168 IDNVTSVGLPDP
+168 IDSVTSVGLPDP
-180 AIWVYLDYPKM
+180 AIWIYLDYPKM
-191 VQFGLGIEEISN
+191 VQFGLGIEEISD
-203 AINARNLDIPGANF
+203 AVNARNLDIPGANF
-217 TRDSADFLL
+217 TGDSADFLL

-232 RSVKDLV
+232 RSVEDLI
-239 DIPVARSVEG
+239 DIPVAKSAEG

-278 ITFWVEKQKDVDI
+278 ITFWVEKQKDIDI
-291 LDTVDRVR
+291 LGTVDRIR
-299 QLTEEYET
+299 QLTEEYESE
-307 KLPEDAEITLAFDR
+307 LPEDVEIILAFDR

-328 LRTMIKSG
+328 LQTMLKSG
-336 GLGFVLVIILLA
+336 GLGFVLVVFLLT
-348 LFLDRRA
+348 LFLDRKA

-399 AIIVVENVQRYIL
+399 AIIVVENVQRYIS
-412 RGMEPLRAAVVGTK
+412 RGMEPLRAAVVGTR

-479 PSHCADWLPASGTR
+479 PSHCADWLPANGAT

-527 VAIFS
+527 TVVFS

-546 YLHDTEE
+546 YLHDIEE
-553 IMIRV
+553 VMVRV

-571 SVAQVEEAV
+571 SVVQVEEAV
-580 RQSVPAH
+580 RRSVPPH

-594 MVGIDMSDSDN
+594 MVGMDMSDSDN

-616 LVQYEDHSARK
+616 LVEYEDYSARR
-627 ENTLEL
+627 ENAVEL
-633 SRIAESR
+633 SHIAESR
-640 VGETVTGPKQVD
+640 ARETVTGPKQVD
-652 FLIAVGPPT
+652 FLMTVGPPT

-672 DIPVLMEIASRVREF
+672 DIPVLMEIASRIREF
-687 LSGQPG
+687 LSSQPG
-693 VSAATSNLVYG
+693 VSAVTSNLVYG

-717 GVFGIDKRSVSREI
+717 GVFGIDKWSVSREI

-759 GDSSV
+759 ESGV
-764 FSVKSHQVPTPLG
+764 FSVKSHQIPTPLG

-782 GTVAEITDSRTP
+782 GTVAEITDSKTP
-794 LEIRREKLRRTVTVT
+794 LQIRRENLRRTVTVT

-814 QATTSRE
+814 QTTTSRE

-826 SRHLDSLLE
+826 SSHLDSLLE

-849 QYTQAISDIKKAS
+849 QYTQAISDIKRAS
-862 LLAILLIYLILASI
+862 LLALLLIYLILASI
-876 LRSTFQ
+876 LRSTLQ
-882 PLIIMSVLPFCVT
+882 PLIIMSVLPFCIT

-926 SLLLLN
+926 SLLLMN
-932 FINRRVKK
+932 FINRRAKK
-940 MPSKAVAIVFSAR
+940 LPSKAAAIVFSAR

-970 FSLMFAFKGEAGI
+970 FSLMFAYKGQAGI

-1015 ITKRLRYFTR
+1015 ITKRLRYFGR

>member
-1 MHVADFSVRN
+1 MHIADFSVRN

-17 LMGAIL
+17 LMGAIIFI
-23 LVGLLFSFSLPLEL
+23 GLLLAFSLPLEL

-68 EQQIKNV
+68 EQQIKNI
-75 SGVKIVKSVSSEG
+75 SGVKIVKSISSEG

-99 EDTRRIAWDIDSRI
+99 EDTRRVAWDIDSRI
-113 NLIADDLPGD
+113 NLIADDLPED

-128 TEEQKA
+128 TKEEE
-134 SFPLVSVSV
+134 SSYPLVGVSV
-143 SGDMPRALLYSSAR
+143 SGDMPRDILYSSAR
-157 GLRDELALLDG
+157 RLRDEIALLDG
-168 IDNVTSVGLPDP
+168 IDSVTSVGLPDP

-191 VQFGLGIEEISN
+191 VQFGVGIEEISD
-203 AINARNLDIPGANF
+203 AINAKNLDIPGANF
-217 TRDSADFLL
+217 TRNSADFLL

-232 RSVKDLV
+232 RSVEDLL

-267 DLRSRINGRPA
+267 NLRSRINGRPA
-278 ITFWVEKQKDVDI
+278 ITFWVEKQKNVDI
-291 LDTVDRVR
+291 LDAVDRVE
-299 QLTEEYET
+299 QLVEKYESE
-307 KLPEDAEITLAFDR
+307 LPEDMEVTLAFDR
-321 SHWVKSR
+321 SHWVESR
-328 LRTMIKSG
+328 LRTMLKSG
-336 GLGFVLVIILLA
+336 GLGFVLVIILLT
-348 LFLDRRA
+348 LFLDRKA

-399 AIIVVENVQRYIL
+399 AIIVVENVQRYIS
-412 RGMEPLRAAVVGTK
+412 RGMEPMRAAVVGTR

-450 GLIGQFLSVIPKV
+450 GLIGQFLSIIPKV

-472 FEALLIM
+472 FEALVIM
-479 PSHCADWLPASGTR
+479 PSHCADWLPANGTKR
-493 RPPRGNAALLRVR
+493 SPRGNAALLRVR

-527 VAIFS
+527 TVIFS
-532 FSVFVFVQIPNVMF
+532 FSVFIFVRIPNVMF
-546 YLHDTEE
+546 YLHDTQE
-553 IMIRV
+553 IMVRV
-558 ENPPSSSLEHTAA
+558 ENPPSSSLEHTTA

-580 RQSVPAH
+580 RHSVPAH

-594 MVGIDMSDSDN
+594 MVGMDMSDPDN
-605 LFSTGDHVASV
+605 LFFIGDHVATV
-616 LVQYEDHSARK
+616 LIEYEDYSARK
-627 ENTLEL
+627 ENALEL
-633 SRIAESR
+633 SEIAESR
-640 VGETVTGPKQVD
+640 VGETVTGAKQVD
-652 FLIAVGPPT
+652 FLMTIGPPT

-672 DIPVLMEIASRVREF
+672 EIPVLMEIASRTREF
-687 LSGQPG
+687 LSSQPG

-717 GVFGIDKRSVSREI
+717 GVFGIDKWSVAREI

-759 GDSSV
+759 ESGV
-764 FSVKSHQVPTPLG
+764 FSVKSHQIPTPLG
-777 RRVPI
+777 SRVPI
-782 GTVAEITDSRTP
+782 GTIAEITDSKTP

-809 AEVDT
+809 AEVDSKT
-814 QATTSRE
+814 TTSRE

-826 SRHLDSLLE
+826 SRHLGSLLE

-862 LLAILLIYLILASI
+862 LIAVLLIYLILASI
-876 LRSTFQ
+876 LRSGFQ

-932 FINRRVKK
+932 FINRRAKK
-940 MPSKAVAIVFSAR
+940 MPSKAVAVVFSAR

-970 FSLMFAFKGEAGI
+970 FSLMFAYKGQAGI

-1015 ITKRLRYFTR
+1015 IGKRLRYFTR
-1025 LRTLGPG
+1025 LGTLGLG
-1032 GRDSLQIG
+1032 GRDSLQIN

>member
-1 MHVADFSVRN
+1 MHIADFSVRN

-17 LMGAIL
+17 LMGAIIL
-23 LVGLLFSFSLPLEL
+23 IGLLFSFSLPLEL

-99 EDTRRIAWDIDSRI
+99 EDTRRIAWEIDSRI
-113 NLIADDLPGD
+113 NLIADDLPED
-123 AEEPV
+123 TEEPV

-143 SGDMPRALLYSSAR
+143 SGDVPRDILYSSAR
-157 GLRDELALLDG
+157 RLRDELGLLDG
-168 IDNVTSVGLPDP
+168 VENVTSVGLPDP

-191 VQFGLGIEEISN
+191 VQFELGIKEISD

-232 RSVKDLV
+232 RSVKDLL

-267 DLRSRINGRPA
+267 NLRSRINGHPA

-291 LDTVDRVR
+291 LDTVDRIR
-299 QLTEEYET
+299 ELTERYENE
-307 KLPEDAEITLAFDR
+307 LPENAEITLAFDR

-328 LRTMIKSG
+328 LQTMLKSG
-336 GLGFVLVIILLA
+336 GLGFVLVIILLT
-348 LFLDRRA
+348 LFLDRKA

-368 GAAILMKMTGT
+368 GAAILMEMTGT

-399 AIIVVENVQRYIL
+399 AIIVVENVQRYIS
-412 RGMEPLRAAVVGTK
+412 RGVEPLRAAVIGTR

-450 GLIGQFLSVIPKV
+450 GLIGQFLSIIPKV

-472 FEALLIM
+472 FEALVIM
-479 PSHCADWLPASGTR
+479 PSHCADWLPANGKTR
-493 RPPRGNAALLRVR
+493 SPRGNAPLLRVR

-527 VAIFS
+527 VVVFS

-553 IMIRV
+553 IMVRV
-558 ENPPSSSLEHTAA
+558 ENPPSSSLERTAA

-580 RQSVPAH
+580 RQSTPTH

-594 MVGIDMSDSDN
+594 MVGMDMSDPDN
-605 LFSTGDHVASV
+605 MFLTGDHVATV
-616 LVQYEDHSARK
+616 LVEYEDYSARK
-627 ENTLEL
+627 ENALEL
-633 SRIAESR
+633 SDIAEDR
-640 VGETVTGPKQVD
+640 VGETVTGAKQVD
-652 FLIAVGPPT
+652 FVTTTGPPT
-661 GKPVDVKISGD
+661 GKPVDVKVSGD
-672 DIPVLMEIASRVREF
+672 DIPVLMEIASRIREY
-687 LSGQPG
+687 LGSQPG

-717 GVFGIDKRSVSREI
+717 GVFGIDKWSVSREI

-753 LRYGRG
+753 LRYGRE
-759 GDSSV
+759 DSGV
-764 FSVKSHQVPTPLG
+764 FSVKSHQVPTPFG
-777 RRVPI
+777 QRIPI
-782 GTVAEITDSRTP
+782 GTVAEITDSKTP

-809 AEVDT
+809 AEVDN
-814 QATTSRE
+814 QVTTSRD

-826 SRHLDSLLE
+826 SRYLDSLLD

-862 LLAILLIYLILASI
+862 LLALLLIYLILASI
-876 LRSTFQ
+876 LRSGFQ
-882 PLIIMSVLPFCVT
+882 PLIIMSVLPFCIT
-895 GVIVAI
+895 GVIIAI

-926 SLLLLN
+926 SLLLMS
-932 FINRRVKK
+932 FINRRAKK
-940 MPSKAVAIVFSAR
+940 LPSKAVAIVFSAR

-970 FSLMFAFKGEAGI
+970 FSLMFAYKGQAGI

-993 GLVFSTFVILY
+993 GLVFSTLVILY
-1004 LVPCLYLALDD
+1004 LVPCLYLVLDD
-1015 ITKRLRYFTR
+1015 IGKRLRDFTH
-1025 LRTLGPG
+1025 LRTLKPD
-1032 GRDSLQIG
+1032 GRGSPQIG

>member
-23 LVGLLFSFSLPLEL
+23 LIGLLFSFSLPLEL

-113 NLIADDLPGD
+113 NLIADDLPED

-143 SGDMPRALLYSSAR
+143 SGDMPRDLLYSSAR

-168 IDNVTSVGLPDP
+168 IDSVTSVGLPDP

-191 VQFGLGIEEISN
+191 VQFGLGIEEISD
-203 AINARNLDIPGANF
+203 AINARNLDIPGTNF
-217 TRDSADFLL
+217 TRNSADFLL

-239 DIPVARSVEG
+239 DIPVARSIEG

-299 QLTEEYET
+299 QLTEKYET
-307 KLPEDAEITLAFDR
+307 KLPEGAEITLAFDR

-328 LRTMIKSG
+328 LQTMLKSG
-336 GLGFVLVIILLA
+336 GLGFVLVVLLLA

-399 AIIVVENVQRYIL
+399 AIIVVENVQRYIS
-412 RGMEPLRAAVVGTK
+412 RGMEPMRAAVVGTR

-493 RPPRGNAALLRVR
+493 RPPRGNAPLLRVR

-527 VAIFS
+527 ATVFS

-558 ENPPSSSLEHTAA
+558 ENSPSSSLERTAA

-580 RQSVPAH
+580 RRSVPAH

-616 LVQYEDHSARK
+616 LVQYEDYSERK
-627 ENTLEL
+627 ENALEL
-633 SRIAESR
+633 SRVAESR
-640 VGETVTGPKQVD
+640 AGETVTGPKQVD
-652 FLIAVGPPT
+652 FLITVGPPT

-687 LSGQPG
+687 LSSQPG

-717 GVFGIDKRSVSREI
+717 GVFGIDKWSVAREI
-731 KALGDGLTVAKT
+731 KALGDGLTIAKT

-777 RRVPI
+777 KRVAI
-782 GTVAEITDSRTP
+782 GTVAEITDSKAP

-809 AEVDT
+809 AEVDAQT
-814 QATTSRE
+814 TTSRE

-835 NYPGYSFRFAGEEE
+835 SYPGYSFRFAGEEE

-876 LRSTFQ
+876 LRSTSQ

-932 FINRRVKK
+932 FINRRAKK
-940 MPSKAVAIVFSAR
+940 LPSKAAAIVFSAR

-970 FSLMFAFKGEAGI
+970 FSLMFAYKGQAGI

-1015 ITKRLRYFTR
+1015 ITKRLRYFTHPR
-1025 LRTLGPG
+1025 MLEPG
-1032 GRDSLQIG
+1032 GRDFLQID

>member
-1 MHVADFSVRN
+1 MHIADFSVRN

-23 LVGLLFSFSLPLEL
+23 LIGLLFSFFLPLEL

-99 EDTRRIAWDIDSRI
+99 EDTRRIAWEIDSKI
-113 NLIADDLPGD
+113 NLIADDLPED
-123 AEEPV
+123 TEEPV

-143 SGDMPRALLYSSAR
+143 SGDMPRDILYSSAR
-157 GLRDELALLDG
+157 RLRDELALLDG

-191 VQFGLGIEEISN
+191 VQFGLGIKEISD
-203 AINARNLDIPGANF
+203 AVNARNLDIPGANF
-217 TRDSADFLL
+217 TGNSADFLL

-232 RSVKDLV
+232 RSVEDLL

-249 KHVLLRDVATVAL
+249 KHVLLRDVSTVAL

-291 LDTVDRVR
+291 LDTVDRIR
-299 QLTEEYET
+299 ELTEKYESE
-307 KLPEDAEITLAFDR
+307 LPEEVEITLAFDR

-328 LRTMIKSG
+328 LRTMLKSG
-336 GLGFVLVIILLA
+336 GLGFVLVVILLT
-348 LFLDRRA
+348 LFLDRKA

-399 AIIVVENVQRYIL
+399 AIIVVENVQRYIS

-479 PSHCADWLPASGTR
+479 PSHCADWLPANGTTR
-493 RPPRGNAALLRVR
+493 SPRGNAPLLRVR

-527 VAIFS
+527 TVIFAV
-532 FSVFVFVQIPNVMF
+532 SVFMFVRIPNVMF
-546 YLHDTEE
+546 YLHDIEE
-553 IMIRV
+553 IMVRV
-558 ENPPSSSLEHTAA
+558 ENPPSSSLEHTTA

-580 RQSVPAH
+580 RHSIPAH

-594 MVGIDMSDSDN
+594 MVGLDMSDPDN
-605 LFSTGDHVASV
+605 MFSKGDHVASV
-616 LVQYEDHSARK
+616 LVEYEDYSARR
-627 ENTLEL
+627 ENAVEL
-633 SRIAESR
+633 SEIAESR
-640 VGETVTGPKQVD
+640 ARETVTGAKQVD
-652 FLIAVGPPT
+652 FLMTVGPPT

-672 DIPVLMEIASRVREF
+672 DIPVLMEIASRVREY
-687 LSGQPG
+687 LSSQPG

-704 KPEARVEIDERKA
+704 KSEARVEIDERKA
-717 GVFGIDKRSVSREI
+717 GVFGIDKWNVSREI

-759 GDSSV
+759 ESSV

-782 GTVAEITDSRTP
+782 GTVAEITESKTP

-809 AEVDT
+809 AEVDNQT
-814 QATTSRE
+814 TTSRE

-826 SRHLDSLLE
+826 SRHLDGLLE

-862 LLAILLIYLILASI
+862 LLALLLIYLILASI

-895 GVIVAI
+895 GVIIAI

-932 FINRRVKK
+932 FINRRAKK
-940 MPSKAVAIVFSAR
+940 MPSKVVAIVFSAR

-970 FSLMFAFKGEAGI
+970 FSLMFAYKGQAGI

-1004 LVPCLYLALDD
+1004 LVPCLYLVLDD
-1015 ITKRLRYFTR
+1015 IGKRLRYFTH
-1025 LRTLGPG
+1025 LRTLGTG
-1032 GRDSLQIG
+1032 GRNFLQIS

>member
-1 MHVADFSVRN
+1 MHIADFSVRN

-17 LMGAIL
+17 LMGAIIL
-23 LVGLLFSFSLPLEL
+23 IGLLFSFSLPLEL

-99 EDTRRIAWDIDSRI
+99 EDTRRIAWEIDSKI
-113 NLIADDLPGD
+113 NLIADDLPED
-123 AEEPV
+123 TEEPV

-143 SGDMPRALLYSSAR
+143 SGDMPRDILYSSAR
-157 GLRDELALLDG
+157 RLRDELGLLDG

-191 VQFGLGIEEISN
+191 VRFGLGIKEISD

-217 TRDSADFLL
+217 TRNSADFLL

-232 RSVKDLV
+232 RSVGDLLN
-239 DIPVARSVEG
+239 IPVARSVEG
-249 KHVLLRDVATVAL
+249 KHVLLRDVATVTL

-291 LDTVDRVR
+291 LDTVDRIR
-299 QLTEEYET
+299 ELTEKYENE
-307 KLPEDAEITLAFDR
+307 LPGDVEITLAFDR

-328 LRTMIKSG
+328 LQTMLKSG
-336 GLGFVLVIILLA
+336 GLGFVLVVILLT

-399 AIIVVENVQRYIL
+399 AIIVVENVQRHIS

-472 FEALLIM
+472 FEALVIM
-479 PSHCADWLPASGTR
+479 PSHCADWLPANGTTR
-493 RPPRGNAALLRVR
+493 SPRGNAPLLRVR

-519 RYAVIGCF
+519 RYAVIACF
-527 VAIFS
+527 TVIFAV
-532 FSVFVFVQIPNVMF
+532 SVFMFVRIPNVMF

-558 ENPPSSSLEHTAA
+558 ENPPSSSLGNTAA

-580 RQSVPAH
+580 RHSVPTH
-587 VLKNTLS
+587 VLRNTLS
-594 MVGIDMSDSDN
+594 MVGLDMSDPDN
-605 LFSTGDHVASV
+605 MFSTGEHVATV
-616 LVQYEDHSARK
+616 LVEYEDYSARE
-627 ENTLEL
+627 ENALEL
-633 SRIAESR
+633 SEIAESR
-640 VGETVTGPKQVD
+640 IGETVTGAKQVD
-652 FLIAVGPPT
+652 FVTTTGPPT
-661 GKPVDVKISGD
+661 GKPVDVKISGEE
-672 DIPVLMEIASRVREF
+672 IPVLMEIASRVREY
-687 LSGQPG
+687 LSSQPG

-717 GVFGIDKRSVSREI
+717 GVFGIDKWSVSREI
-731 KALGDGLTVAKT
+731 KVLGDGLTVAKT

-759 GDSSV
+759 ESSV

-777 RRVPI
+777 GRVPI
-782 GTVAEITDSRTP
+782 GTVAEITESKTP

-814 QATTSRE
+814 QTTTSRE

-826 SRHLDSLLE
+826 SSHLDGLLE
-835 NYPGYSFRFAGEEE
+835 NYPGYSFRFAGEDE

-862 LLAILLIYLILASI
+862 LLALLLIYLILASI

-882 PLIIMSVLPFCVT
+882 PLIIMSVLPFCIT
-895 GVIVAI
+895 GVVIAI

-932 FINRRVKK
+932 FINRRAKK
-940 MPSKAVAIVFSAR
+940 MPSKVVAIVFSAR

-970 FSLMFAFKGEAGI
+970 FSLMFAYKGQAGI

-1004 LVPCLYLALDD
+1004 LVPCLYLVLDD
-1015 ITKRLRYFTR
+1015 VSGRLRYQRFSVFSR
-1025 LRTLGPG
+1025 EASYRGA
-1032 GRDSLQIG
+1032 Q

>member
-1 MHVADFSVRN
+1 MHIADFSVRN

-17 LMGAIL
+17 LMGAIIL
-23 LVGLLFSFSLPLEL
+23 IGLLFSFSLPLEL

-44 MVTVTTS
+44 MVTVNTS

-99 EDTRRIAWDIDSRI
+99 EDTRRIAWDIDSKI
-113 NLIADDLPGD
+113 NLIADDLPED

-134 SFPLVSVSV
+134 SYPLVSVSI
-143 SGDMPRALLYSSAR
+143 SGDMPRDILYSSAR
-157 GLRDELALLDG
+157 RLRDELALLDG

-191 VQFGLGIEEISN
+191 VQFGLGIDEISD
-203 AINARNLDIPGANF
+203 AINAKNLDIPGANF
-217 TRDSADFLL
+217 TRSSADFLL

-232 RSVKDLV
+232 RSVEDLL
-239 DIPVARSVEG
+239 DIPVVRSIEG

-291 LDTVDRVR
+291 VDTVDRIR
-299 QLTEEYET
+299 QLAEKYESE
-307 KLPEDAEITLAFDR
+307 LPEDMEVTLAFDR

-328 LRTMIKSG
+328 LQTMLKSG
-336 GLGFVLVIILLA
+336 SLGFVLVVILLT
-348 LFLDRRA
+348 LFLDRKA

-399 AIIVVENVQRYIL
+399 AIIVVENVQRYIS

-472 FEALLIM
+472 FEALVIM
-479 PSHCADWLPASGTR
+479 PSHCADWLPANRTTR
-493 RPPRGNAALLRVR
+493 APRGNASLLRVR

-527 VAIFS
+527 TVIFAV
-532 FSVFVFVQIPNVMF
+532 SVFVFVRIPNVMF
-546 YLHDTEE
+546 YLHDIEE
-553 IMIRV
+553 IMVRV
-558 ENPPSSSLEHTAA
+558 ENPPSSSLEYTTA
-571 SVAQVEEAV
+571 SVVQVEEAV
-580 RQSVPAH
+580 RQSVPTH

-594 MVGIDMSDSDN
+594 MVGMDMSDPDN
-605 LFSTGDHVASV
+605 MFSMGDNVATV
-616 LVQYEDHSARK
+616 LVEYEDYSARR
-627 ENTLEL
+627 ENAVEL
-633 SRIAESR
+633 SRVAENR

-652 FLIAVGPPT
+652 FLMTVGPPT

-672 DIPVLMEIASRVREF
+672 EIPVLMEIASRIREF
-687 LSGQPG
+687 LSSQPG

-704 KPEARVEIDERKA
+704 KPEAKVDIDERKA
-717 GVFGIDKRSVSREI
+717 GVFGIDKWSVAREI

-753 LRYGRG
+753 LRYGR

-782 GTVAEITDSRTP
+782 GTVAEITDSKTP
-794 LEIRREKLRRTVTVT
+794 LDIRREKLRRTVTVT

-826 SRHLDSLLE
+826 SRHLGSLLE

-862 LLAILLIYLILASI
+862 LLALLLIYLILASI
-876 LRSTFQ
+876 LRSAFQ

-895 GVIVAI
+895 GVIIAI

-926 SLLLLN
+926 SLLLMN
-932 FINRRVKK
+932 FINRRAKK

-970 FSLMFAFKGEAGI
+970 FSLMFAYKGQAGI

-1015 ITKRLRYFTR
+1015 ITKRLRYFSR
-1025 LRTLGPG
+1025 LRALGPS

>member
-1 MHVADFSVRN
+1 MHVADFSVKN

-17 LMGAIL
+17 LMGAIIL
-23 LVGLLFSFSLPLEL
+23 IGLLFSFSLPLEL

-44 MVTVTTS
+44 TVTVNTS

-75 SGVKIVKSVSSEG
+75 SGVKIIKSVSSEG

-99 EDTRRIAWDIDSRI
+99 EDTRRIAWEIDSKI
-113 NLIADDLPGD
+113 NLIADDLPED
-123 AEEPV
+123 TEEPV
-128 TEEQKA
+128 TEEKEA
-134 SFPLVSVSV
+134 SYPLVSVSI
-143 SGDMPRALLYSSAR
+143 SGDMPRDILYSSAR
-157 GLRDELALLDG
+157 RLRDELGLLDG

-191 VQFGLGIEEISN
+191 VQFGLGIEEISD
-203 AINARNLDIPGANF
+203 AINAKNLDIPGANF
-217 TRDSADFLL
+217 TGNSADFLL

-232 RSVKDLV
+232 RSVEDLL
-239 DIPVARSVEG
+239 DIPVARSIEG

-267 DLRSRINGRPA
+267 ALRSRINGRPA
-278 ITFWVEKQKDVDI
+278 ITFWVEKQKNVDI
-291 LDTVDRVR
+291 LDTVDRIK
-299 QLTEEYET
+299 QLTEKYESE
-307 KLPEDAEITLAFDR
+307 LPEDVEITLAFDR

-328 LRTMIKSG
+328 LQTMLKSG
-336 GLGFVLVIILLA
+336 GLGFVLVVILLT
-348 LFLDRRA
+348 LFLDRKA

-399 AIIVVENVQRYIL
+399 AIIVVENVQRYIS
-412 RGMEPLRAAVVGTK
+412 RGMDPLRAAVIGTK

-450 GLIGQFLSVIPKV
+450 GLIGQFLSIIPKV

-479 PSHCADWLPASGTR
+479 PSHCADWLPASGTTR
-493 RPPRGNAALLRVR
+493 SPRGNAALLRVR
-506 GLYLRGLLFALRN
+506 ALYLRGLLFALRN

-527 VAIFS
+527 TVIFAV
-532 FSVFVFVQIPNVMF
+532 SVFMFARIPNVMF
-546 YLHDTEE
+546 YLHDIEE
-553 IMIRV
+553 VMVRV
-558 ENPPSSSLEHTAA
+558 ENPPSSSLKHTAA

-580 RQSVPAH
+580 RHSVPTH

-594 MVGIDMSDSDN
+594 MVGLDMSDPDN
-605 LFSTGDHVASV
+605 MFSMGDNVATV
-616 LVQYEDHSARK
+616 LVEYEDYSARR
-627 ENTLEL
+627 ENAVEL
-633 SRIAESR
+633 SRIAENR
-640 VGETVTGPKQVD
+640 VGETVTGAKQVD
-652 FLIAVGPPT
+652 FLKTTGPPT

-672 DIPVLMEIASRVREF
+672 EIPVLMEIASRIREF
-687 LSGQPG
+687 LSSQPG

-717 GVFGIDKRSVSREI
+717 GVFGIDKWSVAREI

-759 GDSSV
+759 DSSV
-764 FSVKSHQVPTPLG
+764 LSVKSHQVPTPLG
-777 RRVPI
+777 KRVPI
-782 GTVAEITDSRTP
+782 GTVAQITDSTTP

-814 QATTSRE
+814 QITTSRE

-862 LLAILLIYLILASI
+862 LLALLLIYLILASI
-876 LRSTFQ
+876 LRSGFQ

-895 GVIVAI
+895 GVVVAI

-932 FINRRVKK
+932 FINRRTKK

-970 FSLMFAFKGEAGI
+970 FSLMFAYKGQAGI

-993 GLVFSTFVILY
+993 GLLFSTFVILY

-1015 ITKRLRYFTR
+1015 ITKRLRYFSRT
-1025 LRTLGPG
+1025 RTLRPSDEG
-1032 GRDSLQIG
+1032 SLQTS

>member
-17 LMGAIL
+17 LMGAIIL
-23 LVGLLFSFSLPLEL
+23 IGLLFSFSLPLEL

-99 EDTRRIAWDIDSRI
+99 EDTRRIAWEIDSKI
-113 NLIADDLPGD
+113 NLIADDLPED

-143 SGDMPRALLYSSAR
+143 SGDMPRDILYSSAR
-157 GLRDELALLDG
+157 RLRDELALLDG

-191 VQFGLGIEEISN
+191 VQFGLGIGEISD

-232 RSVKDLV
+232 RSVEDLL
-239 DIPVARSVEG
+239 DIPVARSIEG
-249 KHVLLRDVATVAL
+249 KHVLLRDVATVTL

-278 ITFWVEKQKDVDI
+278 ITFWVEKQKNVDI
-291 LDTVDRVR
+291 LDTVDHIK
-299 QLTEEYET
+299 QLTEKYKS
-307 KLPEDAEITLAFDR
+307 KLPEDVEITLAFDR

-328 LRTMIKSG
+328 LRTMLKSG
-336 GLGFVLVIILLA
+336 GLGFVLVVILLT

-392 LGMVVDD
+392 LGLVVDD
-399 AIIVVENVQRYIL
+399 AIIVVENVQRYIS

-450 GLIGQFLSVIPKV
+450 GLIGQFLSIIPKV

-472 FEALLIM
+472 FEALVIM
-479 PSHCADWLPASGTR
+479 PSHCASWLPANGRT

-527 VAIFS
+527 TVIFAV
-532 FSVFVFVQIPNVMF
+532 SVFIFVRIPNVMF
-546 YLHDTEE
+546 YLHDIEE
-553 IMIRV
+553 VMVRV
-558 ENPPSSSLEHTAA
+558 ENPPSSSLENTVA

-580 RQSVPAH
+580 RHSVPPH
-587 VLKNTLS
+587 VLRNTLS
-594 MVGIDMSDSDN
+594 MVGIDMSDPDT
-605 LFSTGDHVASV
+605 LFSTGDHLATV
-616 LVQYEDHSARK
+616 LVEYEDYSARK
-627 ENTLEL
+627 ENAVKL
-633 SRIAESR
+633 SEIAENR
-640 VGETVTGPKQVD
+640 ARETVTGAKQVD
-652 FLIAVGPPT
+652 FLKTTGPPT
-661 GKPVDVKISGD
+661 GKAVDVKIIGD

-687 LSGQPG
+687 LSSQPG

-717 GVFGIDKRSVSREI
+717 GVFGIDKWSVSREI
-731 KALGDGLTVAKT
+731 KVLGDGLTVAKT

-759 GDSSV
+759 DSSV
-764 FSVKSHQVPTPLG
+764 FSVKSHQIPTPLG
-777 RRVPI
+777 ERVPI
-782 GTVAEITDSRTP
+782 GTVAEITDSKTP

-809 AEVDT
+809 AEVDAHT
-814 QATTSRE
+814 TTSRE

-835 NYPGYSFRFAGEEE
+835 SYPGYSFRFAGEEE

-862 LLAILLIYLILASI
+862 LLALLLIYLILASI
-876 LRSTFQ
+876 LRSVFQ
-882 PLIIMSVLPFCVT
+882 PFIIMSVLPFCVT

-926 SLLLLN
+926 SLLLMN
-932 FINRRVKK
+932 FINRRAKK
-940 MPSKAVAIVFSAR
+940 MPSKVIAVVFSAR

-960 LTTLTTFSGL
+960 LTTLTTFLGL
-970 FSLMFAFKGEAGI
+970 FSLMFAYKGQAGI

-1004 LVPCLYLALDD
+1004 LVPCLYLVLDD
-1015 ITKRLRYFTR
+1015 ITKRLRYFTH

-1032 GRDSLQIG
+1032 GRNSLQIS

>member
-1 MHVADFSVRN
+1 MHIADFSVRN

-17 LMGAIL
+17 LMGAIMFI
-23 LVGLLFSFSLPLEL
+23 GLLFAFSLPLEL

-68 EQQIKNV
+68 EQQIKNI

-88 FSRVTAEVYPG
+88 FSRVKAEVHPG
-99 EDTRRIAWDIDSRI
+99 EDTRRIAWEIDSKV
-113 NLIADDLPGD
+113 NLIVDDLPED

-128 TEEQKA
+128 TEERKA
-134 SFPLVSVSV
+134 SFPLVGVSV
-143 SGDMPRALLYSSAR
+143 SGDIPRNLLYSNAR
-157 GLRDELALLDG
+157 RLRDELALLDG
-168 IDNVTSVGLPDP
+168 VDNVTSVGLPDP

-191 VQFGLGIEEISN
+191 VQFGVGIKEVSD
-203 AINARNLDIPGANF
+203 AINARNLDIPGASF
-217 TRDSADFLL
+217 TRNRADFLL

-232 RSVKDLV
+232 RSVRDLL
-239 DIPVARSVEG
+239 DIPVARNIEG

-291 LDTVDRVR
+291 LDTVGHVR
-299 QLTEEYET
+299 QLTEKYENE
-307 KLPEDAEITLAFDR
+307 LPEDVEITLTFDR

-328 LRTMIKSG
+328 LQTMLKSG
-336 GLGFVLVIILLA
+336 GLGFVLVLILLA
-348 LFLDRRA
+348 LFLDRKA

-399 AIIVVENVQRYIL
+399 AIIVVENVQRYIS
-412 RGMEPLRAAVVGTK
+412 RGVEPLRAAVIGTR

-472 FEALLIM
+472 FEALVIM
-479 PSHCADWLPASGTR
+479 PSHCADWLPANGKTR
-493 RPPRGNAALLRVR
+493 SPRGNASLLRVR
-506 GLYLRGLLFALRN
+506 GMYLRGLLFALRN

-527 VAIFS
+527 TVIFAV
-532 FSVFVFVQIPNVMF
+532 SVLIFVRIPNVMF
-546 YLHDTEE
+546 YLHDIEE
-553 IMIRV
+553 VMVRV
-558 ENPPSSSLEHTAA
+558 ENPPSSSLDHTVA

-580 RQSVPAH
+580 RQSVPPH

-594 MVGIDMSDSDN
+594 MVGLDMSDPDN
-605 LFSTGDHVASV
+605 LFSIGDNLATVMV
-616 LVQYEDHSARK
+616 EYQDYSARK
-627 ENTLEL
+627 ENAVEL
-633 SRIAESR
+633 SGIAESR
-640 VGETVTGPKQVD
+640 VGETVTGAKQVD
-652 FLIAVGPPT
+652 FLETTGPPT
-661 GKPVDVKISGD
+661 GKPVDVKISGNEL
-672 DIPVLMEIASRVREF
+672 PVLMEIASRVREF

-693 VSAATSNLVYG
+693 VSAATGNLVYG
-704 KPEARVEIDERKA
+704 KPAARVEIDERKA
-717 GVFGIDKRSVSREI
+717 GVFGIDKWSVAREI
-731 KALGDGLTVAKT
+731 KALGDGLTVSKT

-753 LRYGRG
+753 LRYGRE
-759 GDSSV
+759 DSGV
-764 FSVKSHQVPTPLG
+764 FSVKSHQVLTPSG
-777 RRVPI
+777 QRVPI
-782 GTVAEITDSRTP
+782 GTVAEITESRTP

-809 AEVDT
+809 AEVDNQT
-814 QATTSRE
+814 TTSRE

-826 SRHLDSLLE
+826 SRYLKSLLE

-862 LLAILLIYLILASI
+862 LLALLLIYLILASI
-876 LRSTFQ
+876 LRSSFQ
-882 PLIIMSVLPFCVT
+882 PLIIMSALPFCVT
-895 GVIVAI
+895 GVVVAI

-932 FINRRVKK
+932 FINRRAKK
-940 MPSKAVAIVFSAR
+940 MPSKVIAIVFSAR

-970 FSLMFAFKGEAGI
+970 FSLMFAYKGEAGI

-1015 ITKRLRYFTR
+1015 IGKRLRYFTH

-1032 GRDSLQIG
+1032 GRDSLQIS

>member
-1 MHVADFSVRN
+1 
-11 SFFVNL
+11 
-17 LMGAIL
+17 MGAIIL
-23 LVGLLFSFSLPLEL
+23 IGLLFSFSLPLEL

-68 EQQIKNV
+68 EQQVKNV

-99 EDTRRIAWDIDSRI
+99 EDTRRIAWEIDSKI

-128 TEEQKA
+128 TKEREA
-134 SFPLVSVSV
+134 SFPLVSVSI
-143 SGDMPRALLYSSAR
+143 SGDMQRDILYSSAR
-157 GLRDELALLDG
+157 KLRDELALLDG

-180 AIWVYLDYPKM
+180 AIWVYLDYPRM
-191 VQFGLGIEEISN
+191 VQFGLGIKEISD

-217 TRDSADFLL
+217 TRNSADFLL

-232 RSVKDLV
+232 RSVEDLL
-239 DIPVARSVEG
+239 DIPVVRSIEG
-249 KHVLLRDVATVAL
+249 KHVLLRDVATIAL

-267 DLRSRINGRPA
+267 GLRSRINGRPA
-278 ITFWVEKQKDVDI
+278 ITFWVEKQKNVDI
-291 LDTVDRVR
+291 VDTVNRVR
-299 QLTEEYET
+299 ELSERYESE
-307 KLPEDAEITLAFDR
+307 LPENMEVTLAFDR

-328 LRTMIKSG
+328 LQTMLKSG
-336 GLGFVLVIILLA
+336 SLGFVLVVILLT
-348 LFLDRRA
+348 LFLDRKA

-399 AIIVVENVQRYIL
+399 AIIVVENVQRYIS

-472 FEALLIM
+472 FEALVIM
-479 PSHCADWLPASGTR
+479 PSHCADWLPANRTTR
-493 RPPRGNAALLRVR
+493 APRGNASLLRVR

-527 VAIFS
+527 TVIFAV
-532 FSVFVFVQIPNVMF
+532 SVFMFIRIPNVMF
-546 YLHDTEE
+546 YLHDAEE

-558 ENPPSSSLEHTAA
+558 ENPPSSSLEHTTA

-580 RQSVPAH
+580 RQSVPTH

-594 MVGIDMSDSDN
+594 MVGMDMSDPDN
-605 LFSTGDHVASV
+605 MFSIGDHVATV
-616 LVQYEDHSARK
+616 LVEYEDYSARK
-627 ENTLEL
+627 ENALEL
-633 SRIAESR
+633 SRIAENR

-652 FLIAVGPPT
+652 FLMTIGPPT

-672 DIPVLMEIASRVREF
+672 EIPVLMEIASRTRKF
-687 LSGQPG
+687 LSSQPG

-704 KPEARVEIDERKA
+704 KPEARVDIDERKA
-717 GVFGIDKRSVSREI
+717 GVFGIDKWSVAREI

-759 GDSSV
+759 ESGV
-764 FSVKSHQVPTPLG
+764 FSVKSHQIPTPLG
-777 RRVPI
+777 KRVPV
-782 GTVAEITDSRTP
+782 GTVAEITDSKTP

-814 QATTSRE
+814 RTTTSRE
-821 VNANL
+821 VTANL
-826 SRHLDSLLE
+826 SRHLGSLLE

-862 LLAILLIYLILASI
+862 LLALLLIYLILASI
-876 LRSTFQ
+876 LRSAFQ

-926 SLLLLN
+926 SLLLMN
-932 FINRRVKK
+932 FINRRAKK

-970 FSLMFAFKGEAGI
+970 FSLMFAYKGQAGI

-1015 ITKRLRYFTR
+1015 IAKRFRYFSR
-1025 LRTLGPG
+1025 MRTLRPSG
-1032 GRDSLQIG
+1032 GGSLQTS

>member
-23 LVGLLFSFSLPLEL
+23 LIGLLFSFSLPLEL

-68 EQQIKNV
+68 EQQIKNI

-99 EDTRRIAWDIDSRI
+99 EDTRRIAWEIDSKV
-113 NLIADDLPGD
+113 NLIADDLPED
-123 AEEPV
+123 TEEPV

-143 SGDMPRALLYSSAR
+143 SGDIPRDILYSSAR
-157 GLRDELALLDG
+157 RLRDELALLDG

-191 VQFGLGIEEISN
+191 VQFELGIKEVSD

-217 TRDSADFLL
+217 TGNSTDFLL

-232 RSVKDLV
+232 RSVEDLLN
-239 DIPVARSVEG
+239 IPVARSVEG
-249 KHVLLRDVATVAL
+249 KHILLRDVATVAL

-291 LDTVDRVR
+291 LDTVHRIR
-299 QLTEEYET
+299 ELTEKYENQF
-307 KLPEDAEITLAFDR
+307 PGDVEITLAFDR

-328 LRTMIKSG
+328 LRTMLKSG
-336 GLGFVLVIILLA
+336 GLGFVLVVILLA
-348 LFLDRRA
+348 LFLDRKA

-379 TLNVLSMFGLIMM
+379 TLNILSMFGLIMM

-399 AIIVVENVQRYIL
+399 AIIVVENVQRYIS

-479 PSHCADWLPASGTR
+479 PSHCADWLPANGTTR
-493 RPPRGNAALLRVR
+493 SPRGNAPLLRVR

-527 VAIFS
+527 TVIFAV
-532 FSVFVFVQIPNVMF
+532 SVFMFVRIPNVMF
-546 YLHDTEE
+546 YLHDIEE
-553 IMIRV
+553 IMVRV
-558 ENPPSSSLEHTAA
+558 ENPPSSSLEHTTA

-580 RQSVPAH
+580 RHSIPAH

-594 MVGIDMSDSDN
+594 MVGLDMSDPDN
-605 LFSTGDHVASV
+605 MFSKGDHVASV
-616 LVQYEDHSARK
+616 LVEYEDYSARK
-627 ENTLEL
+627 ENAVEL
-633 SRIAESR
+633 SEIAEGR
-640 VGETVTGPKQVD
+640 ARETVTGAKQVD
-652 FLIAVGPPT
+652 FLMTVGPPT

-672 DIPVLMEIASRVREF
+672 DIPVLMEIASRVREY

-717 GVFGIDKRSVSREI
+717 GVFGIDKWNVSREI

-759 GDSSV
+759 ESSV

-782 GTVAEITDSRTP
+782 GTVAEITESKTP

-809 AEVDT
+809 AEVDNQT
-814 QATTSRE
+814 TTSRE

-826 SRHLDSLLE
+826 SRHLDGLLE
-835 NYPGYSFRFAGEEE
+835 SYPGYSFRFAGEEE

-862 LLAILLIYLILASI
+862 LLALLLIYLILASI

-895 GVIVAI
+895 GVIIAI

-932 FINRRVKK
+932 FINRRAKK
-940 MPSKAVAIVFSAR
+940 MPSKVVAIVFSAR

-970 FSLMFAFKGEAGI
+970 FSLMFAYKGQAGI

-1004 LVPCLYLALDD
+1004 LVPCLYLVLDD
-1015 ITKRLRYFTR
+1015 IGKRLRYFIH

-1032 GRDSLQIG
+1032 GRDSLQIS

>member
-1 MHVADFSVRN
+1 
-11 SFFVNL
+11 
-17 LMGAIL
+17 MGAIIL
-23 LVGLLFSFSLPLEL
+23 IGLLFSFSLPLEL

-44 MVTVTTS
+44 TVTVTTS

-99 EDTRRIAWDIDSRI
+99 EDTRRVAWEIDSKI
-113 NLIADDLPGD
+113 NLIADDLPED

-128 TEEQKA
+128 TEEQEA
-134 SFPLVSVSV
+134 SYPLVSVSI
-143 SGDMPRALLYSSAR
+143 SGDMLGDTLYSSAR
-157 GLRDELALLDG
+157 RLRDELALLDG

-191 VQFGLGIEEISN
+191 VQFGLGIEEISD
-203 AINARNLDIPGANF
+203 AINAKNLDIPGANF
-217 TRDSADFLL
+217 TGNSTDFLL

-232 RSVKDLV
+232 RSVEDLL
-239 DIPVARSVEG
+239 DIPVAKNIEG
-249 KHVLLRDVATVAL
+249 KHVLLRDVATVTL
-262 GEQRE
+262 GEQQE
-267 DLRSRINGRPA
+267 NLRSRINGRPA
-278 ITFWVEKQKDVDI
+278 ITFWVEKQKNVDI

-299 QLTEEYET
+299 QLTEKYESE
-307 KLPEDAEITLAFDR
+307 LPEDVEITLAFDR

-328 LRTMIKSG
+328 LQTMVKSG
-336 GLGFVLVIILLA
+336 GLGFVLVVILLT
-348 LFLDRRA
+348 LFLDRKA

-399 AIIVVENVQRYIL
+399 AIIVVENVQRYIS
-412 RGMEPLRAAVVGTK
+412 RGMEPLKAAVVGTK

-472 FEALLIM
+472 FEALVIM
-479 PSHCADWLPASGTR
+479 PSHCADWLPANGKTR
-493 RPPRGNAALLRVR
+493 SPRGNAALLRVR

-527 VAIFS
+527 TVIFS

-546 YLHDTEE
+546 YLHDIEE
-553 IMIRV
+553 IMVRV

-580 RQSVPAH
+580 RHSVPPH

-594 MVGIDMSDSDN
+594 MVGMDMSDPDN
-605 LFSTGDHVASV
+605 MFSMGDNVATV
-616 LVQYEDHSARK
+616 LVEYEDYSARR
-627 ENTLEL
+627 ENAVEL
-633 SRIAESR
+633 SKIAESR

-652 FLIAVGPPT
+652 FLMTVGPPT

-672 DIPVLMEIASRVREF
+672 DIPVLMEIASRVRES
-687 LSGQPG
+687 LGSQPG
-693 VSAATSNLVYG
+693 VSAVTSNLVYG
-704 KPEARVEIDERKA
+704 KPEARVDIDERKA
-717 GVFGIDKRSVSREI
+717 GVFGIDKWSVAREI

-753 LRYGRG
+753 LRYGREESG
-759 GDSSV
+759 V
-764 FSVKSHQVPTPLG
+764 FSVKSHQVPTLLG
-777 RRVPI
+777 KWIPI
-782 GTVAEITDSRTP
+782 GTVAQITDSKTP
-794 LEIRREKLRRTVTVT
+794 LEIRRENLRRTVTVT

-814 QATTSRE
+814 QTTTSRE

-826 SRHLDSLLE
+826 SRHLNSLLE
-835 NYPGYSFRFAGEEE
+835 NYPNYSFRFAGEEE

-862 LLAILLIYLILASI
+862 LLALLLIYLILASI
-876 LRSTFQ
+876 LRSAFQ
-882 PLIIMSVLPFCVT
+882 PFIIMSVLPFCVT

-926 SLLLLN
+926 SLLLMN
-932 FINRRVKK
+932 FINRRAEK

-970 FSLMFAFKGEAGI
+970 FSLMFAYKGQAGI

-1015 ITKRLRYFTR
+1015 IAKRLRYFAR
-1025 LRTLGPG
+1025 AKPFGPDG
-1032 GRDSLQIG
+1032 GASLQTG